1 MMPAAD
7 RYVLAID
14 MGSGSLKVALVSH
27 RAEVIATAEQEVH
40 TRFLTGGG
48 AVQDPNE
55 WWSAVLHCAR
65 ETLSRAHVPPEQVLA
80 LRCTTQWAVTLPV
93 DEQGEPLTH
102 ALSWM
107 DTRGGPHSRALV
119 SGPIEFGGYDVFK
132 LSRWIRF
139 TGGAP
144 TRSGV
149 DGLGHVLF
157 LKYEQPDVYARTHK
171 LLEPM
176 DYLNLKLT
184 GRIAASYG
192 TIFPYWLTDNRD
204 PCKIDYDPRLLRLAK
219 IERTKLPDLLPVDA
233 VLGALRPAVAE
244 ALRLPTTTKVFTG
257 LCDGPAATIGAG
269 IVDDYEGYFYIG
281 TTSWLSCHVPKKK
294 TDLMHSILTMPAALP
309 GRYMVVAEQGMAGR
323 CLEFLKDN
331 LLYPPGEPG
340 VEIPVNIYEVLNAHA
355 TKVAAGSD
363 GLIFTPWINGVLA
376 PSEEPATRSA
386 FFNQSARTTRSHYV
400 RAVMEGVA
408 FNLRWLKRH
417 VEKFVG
423 RRFEHLNF
431 IGGAALSDVW
441 CQILADILGCPIRR
455 VADPRYANAVGA
467 ALTAFVALGEIQVED
482 IPSLVKISSVYQP
495 DPSSRQVYDRQF
507 AEFMACFRRM
517 KPIYRRLNPA
527 LRAKGA

>member
-1 MMPAAD
+1 MSVAD

-14 MGSGSLKVALVSH
+14 LGSGSLKVALVSH
-27 RAEVIATAEQEVH
+27 RAEIVASAEQEIRTH
-40 TRFLTGGG
+40 LLTGGG
-48 AVQDPNE
+48 AEQDPSE
-55 WWSAVLHCAR
+55 WWSAVVHCAR
-65 ETLSRAHVPPEQVLA
+65 ETLSRAGVPPEQVLA
-80 LRCTTQWAVTLPV
+80 LRCATQWAVTLPV

-119 SGPIEFGGYDVFK
+119 GGAIELAGYDVFK
-132 LSRWIRF
+132 LLRWIRL

-149 DGLGHVLF
+149 DGLGHVLY
-157 LKYEQPDVYARTHK
+157 LKYEQPDTYARTHK

-184 GRIAASYG
+184 GRIAASHG

-204 PCKIDYDPRLLRLAK
+204 PRKIAYHPLLLRLAK
-219 IERTKLPDLLPVDA
+219 IDRAKLPDLLPVDA
-233 VLGALRPAVAE
+233 VVGTLRPAVADV
-244 ALRLPTTTKVFTG
+244 LRLPTTTKVLAG
-257 LCDGPAATIGAG
+257 LCDGPAATVGAG
-269 IVDDYEGYFYIG
+269 IVDNYEGYFYIG
-281 TTSWLSCHVPKKK
+281 TTSWLSCHVPEKK
-294 TDLMHSILTMPAALP
+294 TDLRHSILTMPAALP

-323 CLEFLKDN
+323 CLELLKDN
-331 LLYPPGEPG
+331 LLFPPGEPG
-340 VEIPVNIYEVLNAHA
+340 VDVPANIYEVLNAHT
-355 TKVAAGSD
+355 TKVPAGSD

-376 PSEEPATRSA
+376 PSEDPATRSA
-386 FFNQSARTTRSHYV
+386 FFNQSVRTTRSHYV

-408 FNLRWLKRH
+408 FNLRWLKNH

-455 VADPRYANAVGA
+455 VASPRYANAVGA
-467 ALTAFVALGEIQVED
+467 ALTAFVALGEIRIED
-482 IPSLVKISSVYQP
+482 IPSLVTVSSVYQP
-495 DPSSRQVYDRQF
+495 DPSTRQVYDRQF
-507 AEFMACFRRM
+507 VEFMACFHRM
-517 KPIYRRLNPA
+517 KPIYRRLNPTS
-527 LRAKGA
+527 RAKGA